1 MLAIRMQRLG
11 RKGHPT
17 YRVVV
22 QDVRQA
28 PTSGK
33 YVAHLGSYDPHTKT
47 NTLVKEKAQ
56 FYLDHGAHPSDRVA
70 QLFSAE
76 GIKLPKWVQEPT
88 KHSRTTRNPEKL
100 RKNQPAE
107 TTSPKTEAENTQ
119 QEDQQKPEVEK
130 TPPSADGEAVAEAEK
145 SSGNETA
152 TVDETDTA
160 VDDKE
165 AQPVVEEAAPEEKG
179 EQKKP

>member
-47 NTLVKEKAQ
+47 STLVKDKAQ

-76 GIKLPKWVQEPT
+76 GIKLPTWVQEPT
-88 KHSRTTRNPEKL
+88 KHSRATRNPEKL

-107 TTSPKTEAENTQ
+107 AATPKTEAEDVQ
-119 QEDQQKPEVEK
+119 QEDQQKPEVEQ
-130 TPPSADGEAVAEAEK
+130 TPSPPDGETVAEKPTSSEDTKVDEVDPASEVKENQSAVAVDEAGSEEK
-145 SSGNETA
+145 S
-152 TVDETDTA
+152 
-160 VDDKE
+160 
-165 AQPVVEEAAPEEKG
+165 
-179 EQKKP
+179 EQKKS